1 MAFEP
6 VPVSW
11 EDSRR
16 LCNMTGND
24 LVSIESVEEWRFL
37 DKTIQTMQTFEY
49 FIGLK
54 KTIGRVEVGEQR
66 QE

>member
-1 MAFEP
+1 
-6 VPVSW
+6 
-11 EDSRR
+11 
-16 LCNMTGND
+16 MTGKD

-37 DKTIQTMQTFEY
+37 NKTIQTMETSEY